1 MVQVVDS
8 TKRKLS
14 SKEIIHIAAEN
25 TKADRPIDEIEKML
39 KIEFAMPKTW
49 RMQEGNTI
57 FIIHRTKVPG
67 RGYFRALNADSPRM
81 FLANSQ
87 VFMKAA
93 YDVGFDVI
101 TTQFTD
107 PTILNIFRL
116 IARGKPAGM
125 GYAVQKAKND
135 SGFQVTLR
143 LGPDRKGDK

>member
-8 TKRKLS
+8 TQKKLS

-25 TKADRPIDEIEKML
+25 TKANRPLNEIENML
-39 KIEFAMPKTW
+39 KIEFAMAKTW

-67 RGYFRALNADSPRM
+67 RGFFRSLNADSPRM

-93 YDVGFDVI
+93 YDVGFDVV
-101 TTQFTD
+101 TTQFED
-107 PTILNIFRL
+107 PTILNIFKL

-125 GYAVQKAKND
+125 GYVAQSCK
-135 SGFQVTLR
+135 GGGYQVTLR